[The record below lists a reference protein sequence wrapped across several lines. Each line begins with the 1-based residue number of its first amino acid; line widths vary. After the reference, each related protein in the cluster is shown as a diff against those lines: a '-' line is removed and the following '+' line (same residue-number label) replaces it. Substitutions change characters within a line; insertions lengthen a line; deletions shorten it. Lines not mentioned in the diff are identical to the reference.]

1 MFGEFR
7 VMNYRFHITLKEH
20 VVFTKN
26 MYVFFLYF
34 IFLFLGW
41 GIVIQGIINPMLN
54 AMKNGQT
61 EVQRCT

>member
-34 IFLFLGW
+34 IFLFLGM
-41 GIVIQGIINPMLN
+41 GNSNTGNN
-54 AMKNGQT
+54 
-61 EVQRCT
+61 